1 MAIIAIEI
9 GEIVPFGILHIDVLF
24 TIGWLNN

>member
-9 GEIVPFGILHIDVLF
+9 GEIVPFGILPIDVLLPLV
-24 TIGWLNN
+24 G